1 MFKLYKEKVNI
12 LKDLIT
18 NDLIYI
24 LFKKLSDNIKPIC
37 EVIYDT
43 LLFTIKQTDYYN
55 KENFELNQ
63 DEKEGEY
70 PADISVDLNN
80 KDSIKIFDERP
91 EIIKLLLII
100 MSKDNEQN
108 SLRAKEFIDYAFSKY
123 SKNQEKLYDLLDIIT
138 SLIQINDD
146 YTYNRLINLAGYP
159 SLVVL
164 LINKDDNDS
173 QNSDSSDDEYNEDG
187 DTKKNIKQKWPLF
200 GERLIKGN
208 IYKEIYEYILSN
220 RKKSY
225 RSLFAILFPSA
236 YILEQN
242 KENIIRISN
251 EKNKKIL
258 LDMIISI
265 FGERNNY
272 PLFKYIY
279 LTPSRSL
286 FYKNLYDEIISFID
300 INNIKDLPFNLK
312 KMKEKE
318 EKYKIFVEKEIN

>member
-123 SKNQEKLYDLLDIIT
+123 SKNQEKLYDLLDIIS

-242 KENIIRISN
+242 KENIIRI
-251 EKNKKIL
+251 
-258 LDMIISI
+258 
-265 FGERNNY
+265 
-272 PLFKYIY
+272 
-279 LTPSRSL
+279 
-286 FYKNLYDEIISFID
+286 
-300 INNIKDLPFNLK
+300 
-312 KMKEKE
+312 
-318 EKYKIFVEKEIN
+318 